1 MQITDFF
8 NLEKKTTSSPSN
20 HRNRVA
26 SGAATKTTKK
36 SGVTANLVKPGD
48 VDTSG
53 SDLEIRLSSPKRP
66 DRDRVPKIPQF
77 STLASGGA
85 VYPTGKEPAD
95 ENTPTYWSASE
106 LLEKHEQV
114 IERVQSGTRSPE
126 VCRSKMKII
135 PEDIDQK

>member
-1 MQITDFF
+1 MTQIII
-8 NLEKKTTSSPSN
+8 LH

-26 SGAATKTTKK
+26 SGAAAKTTKK

-66 DRDRVPKIPQF
+66 DRSSERSERAAPKIPQF

-106 LLEKHEQV
+106 LLEKHEQAC
-114 IERVQSGTRSPE
+114 IERRTNRLPAVHQDFQ
-126 VCRSKMKII
+126 IYI
-135 PEDIDQK
+135 

>member
-1 MQITDFF
+1 M
-8 NLEKKTTSSPSN
+8 
-20 HRNRVA
+20 A
-26 SGAATKTTKK
+26 SGAGAKTTKK

-66 DRDRVPKIPQF
+66 DRSDRSDRSERAAPKIPQF

-114 IERVQSGTRSPE
+114 SYVERRTFCIG
-126 VCRSKMKII
+126 CRA
-135 PEDIDQK
+135 

>member
-1 MQITDFF
+1 M
-8 NLEKKTTSSPSN
+8 
-20 HRNRVA
+20 A
-26 SGAATKTTKK
+26 SGVAAKTTKK

-66 DRDRVPKIPQF
+66 DRPDRDRERAAPKIPQF

-85 VYPTGKEPAD
+85 VYPTGKDQAD

-114 IERVQSGTRSPE
+114 AF
-126 VCRSKMKII
+126 
-135 PEDIDQK
+135 